1 VILEGRGDT
10 LGASIDELEEFT
22 GVLANRKED
31 VAEAIDELGSAAKT
45 LAGNQDTI
53 DDFFDSLQKGN
64 AVLADQT
71 DELARLFKAL
81 NKFGKVN
88 SRFLAEH
95 QDDINRQFEDVTPIL
110 EGVAGAKR
118 ELGIGLAQLKTFFN
132 LFPKSLGGGP
142 GGTGRG
148 DYVQADAVLCEH
160 LHLCNVRGER
170 GDVPGEG
177 S

>member
-1 VILEGRGDT
+1 
-10 LGASIDELEEFT
+10 
-22 GVLANRKED
+22 
-31 VAEAIDELGSAAKT
+31 VAEAIDQLGSAAKT

-95 QDDINRQFEDVTPIL
+95 QDDINRQFEELTPIL

-118 ELGIGLAQLKTFFN
+118 ELGVGLAQLKTFFN

-142 GGTGRG
+142 GGTGTG
-148 DYVQADAVLCEH
+148 DYVQADAVLCER
-160 LHLCNVRGER
+160 LALCNVRGEK